1 MGCLKWIQMWCDYWE
16 KDLSL
21 RPKEVIKSA
30 RGQHAYDDFKAAMKA
45 FQFLFNQLKSR
56 TLANDLRK
64 GIWLMIQAMKERNYL
79 YANSILLNA
88 IAIGNSPWPIGVT
101 QVGIHTKSA
110 AREKISTSHL
120 NKNAAAHVMGDEAT
134 RKYLHALKRLL
145 TSIQRLFPTDPSRSI
160 EFHEGNDTAIGVQGS
175 GNVKLAL
182 LEAEKNGDIAR
193 PAPIRSLLQYNMNN
207 KVKVPDRLRQILKY
221 LY

>member
-56 TLANDLRK
+56 TLANDLKK
-64 GIWLMIQAMKERNYL
+64 GIWLMVQAMKERNYL

-88 IAIGNSPWPIGVT
+88 IAIGNAPWPIGVT
-101 QVGIHTKSA
+101 QVGIHTKSV
-110 AREKISTSHL
+110 AREKISTFHQ
-120 NKNAAAHVMGDEAT
+120 NKSAAAHIMGDEAT
-134 RKYLHALKRLL
+134 RKYLHSLKRLL
-145 TSIQRLFPTDPSRSI
+145 TTVQRLYPTNPSQSI
-160 EFHEGNDTAIGVQGS
+160 EFYGETNIFKGKYGLGS
-175 GNVKLAL
+175 NKLAL
-182 LEAEKNGDIAR
+182 IDAEQKGDIVMSSLT
-193 PAPIRSLLQYNMNN
+193 RSLLKYNLDGSIR
-207 KVKVPDRLRQILKY
+207 VPDRLSQILK
-221 LY
+221 LN